1 MSKYTQQIAT
11 LRAANMHLKSVSQL
25 LCLAREQEYARHP
38 SLLLDVMEK
47 QDARL
52 EDNNIGAELEL
63 VNAILECNDQHKIL
77 TDNISKILNNTH
89 LGMAP
94 TSQLAH

>member
-1 MSKYTQQIAT
+1 
-11 LRAANMHLKSVSQL
+11 
-25 LCLAREQEYARHP
+25 
-38 SLLLDVMEK
+38 MEK

-77 TDNISKILNNTH
+77 TDNISKILNKTH